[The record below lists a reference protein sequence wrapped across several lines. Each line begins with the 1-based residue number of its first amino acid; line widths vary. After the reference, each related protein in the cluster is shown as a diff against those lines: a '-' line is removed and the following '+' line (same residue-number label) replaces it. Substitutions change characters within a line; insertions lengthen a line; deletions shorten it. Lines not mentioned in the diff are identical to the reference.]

1 MCVLS
6 DHSSVSAAIES
17 LPSVPQGQQ
26 KIILQK
32 YSSLGMLSDKEPVA
46 QRGSLM
52 RSLSALLETKC
63 QFQDGEVDL
72 VLLQHTFEVIR
83 ADGREETIVAML
95 EEYGDRHGGP
105 SAMARLV
112 GVPCGL
118 AVQLVLEGALN
129 KPGVH
134 APYDEPTAK
143 LFRDRLESE
152 EGVHMVEKV
161 F

>member
-1 MCVLS
+1 
-6 DHSSVSAAIES
+6 
-17 LPSVPQGQQ
+17 
-26 KIILQK
+26 
-32 YSSLGMLSDKEPVA
+32 MLSDKEPVA